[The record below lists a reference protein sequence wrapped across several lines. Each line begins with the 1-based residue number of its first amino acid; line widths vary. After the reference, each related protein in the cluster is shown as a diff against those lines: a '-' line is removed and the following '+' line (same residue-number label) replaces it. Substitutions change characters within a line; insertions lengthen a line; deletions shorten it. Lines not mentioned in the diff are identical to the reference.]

1 MKFLKDEKGA
11 IGIGT
16 LIIFI
21 AMVLVAAVAAAVL
34 IQTAGF
40 LQQKAQATGRESTEL
55 VASGIQVTKVLGYVD
70 TVPGGKV
77 TKLAI
82 YIEPNAG
89 SADIDLST
97 TVLTLANESTTV
109 TLKYGKASDQANTTY
124 SDTGGSYSDI
134 FSNSLNAWSKLN
146 GQEFGIIVLQDE
158 DNSLTW
164 EFPTLNKGDKVIL
177 TVNVSAQFNGIEER
191 TDVNGEVKPEFGAPG
206 IIQFTT
212 PPAYTT
218 NVVELQ

>member
-40 LQQKAQATGRESTEL
+40 LQQKAQATGRESTEQ
-55 VASGIQVTKVLGYVD
+55 VASGLQITRVLGYVD
-70 TVPGGKV
+70 TAPGGKV

-82 YIEPNAG
+82 YVEPNAG
-89 SADIDLST
+89 SASIDLNT
-97 TVLTLANESTTV
+97 AVLTLSNKTTTV
-109 TLKYGKASDQANTTY
+109 TLKYGKASSQNNTTFSDQSGY
-124 SDTGGSYSDI
+124 SDV
-134 FSNSLNAWSKLN
+134 FSSSLNAWSKLSN
-146 GQEFGIIVLQDE
+146 QQFGIIVLQDE
-158 DNSLTW
+158 DGSLTW
-164 EFPTLNKGDKVIL
+164 DFPTLNKGDKVII
-177 TVNVSAQFNGIEER
+177 TVNTTTQFNGIEER
-191 TDVNGEVKPEFGAPG
+191 THITGQLKPEFGAPG
-206 IIQFTT
+206 VIDFTT